1 MSDTH
6 RSSLITRLKLDHRFA
21 VLLGGIAIVTAAL
34 FFAFSQYAINTTQKE
49 FEQRADLLAQ
59 TLSGESAYNLI
70 MQDEEGLQTRLTT
83 IIENG
88 SAIAGA
94 FFLEDG
100 TLFVE
105 NQVNTLLQEKDRTVA
120 RDASRWWTETK
131 AEQAALIAVAPVVN
145 NGETLGHVLTA
156 LPADALNA
164 QKRTSFILSV
174 AISGFLAL
182 CAFFVL
188 VLVRRTVVRPLDSL
202 RKAAGEVEQ
211 GNLDVRVEVAQEDE
225 IGELANSFN
234 AMVEASAHST
244 QDLEAQKEAA
254 EQTRQQAEALQR
266 EADASRARLQEKF
279 EQISEVVVA
288 VTHGDLT
295 RRLTVADDDA
305 VGTLMKQI
313 NQMIH
318 DLESIITEV
327 NGTSV
332 QLSEAAHH
340 VASSSEEMSAGSRSQ
355 VQQTSEVAAAVEQM
369 VGTITEASH
378 HASETNEMARH
389 ASQLA
394 HRGEQVF
401 EENKAGMNR
410 IAKLVRVSADKVT
423 TLGDST
429 SQIGSS
435 IQVIK
440 DIAQQT
446 NLLALNAAIEASR
459 AGEHGRGFAVVADE
473 VRVLAERTTNATKE
487 IADLIARIQQD
498 TLEVVASMKQGNNE
512 VETGLKQSAEA
523 GRALN
528 EIVDAIGNMV
538 NRIDQIAAGAEQQ
551 SIASSQIS
559 RNVELIA
566 SVSEETSTATDE
578 LARTAEEMTRQGGAL
593 RDLIER
599 FRTRENSSTTV
610 APRPAAAPH
619 DYAPPYGGDGASFGG
634 DGAGY

>member
-1 MSDTH
+1 MPNTH
-6 RSSLITRLKLDHRFA
+6 RSSILTRLALNHRFA
-21 VLLGGIAIVTAAL
+21 VLLGGIAVVTAVL
-34 FFAFSQYAINTTQKE
+34 FFTFSQYSIHVTERE
-49 FEQRADLLAQ
+49 FEARANLLAQ

-70 MQDEEGLQTRLTT
+70 MQDEEGLQTRLNT

-88 SAIAGA
+88 TAIAGA
-94 FFLEDG
+94 FYLEDG
-100 TLFVE
+100 SVLVE
-105 NQVNTLLQEKDRTVA
+105 NQLTALLREKDRTVPD
-120 RDASRWWTETK
+120 DATHWWTETK
-131 AEQAALIAVAPVVN
+131 EGQSALLSVAPVVN
-145 NGETLGHVLTA
+145 QGETLGHVLTA

-164 QKRTSFILSV
+164 QKRTSWILSV
-174 AISGFLAL
+174 AISAFLAL
-182 CAFFVL
+182 CAFLVL
-188 VLVRRTVVRPLDSL
+188 VLVRRTVIQPLEQL
-202 RKAAGEVEQ
+202 RQAAGEFEQ
-211 GNLDVRVEVAQEDE
+211 GNLNVRVDLTQKDE
-225 IGELANSFN
+225 IGQLAQSFN
-234 AMVEASAHST
+234 AMVEASAHNT
-244 QDLEAQKEAA
+244 QDLEKQKE
-254 EQTRQQAEALQR
+254 QAETTKQHAQTLQQ
-266 EADASRARLQEKF
+266 EADASRQRLQEKF

-295 RRLTVADDDA
+295 RRLTVVDDDQ
-305 VGTLMKQI
+305 VGTLMQQL

-327 NGTSV
+327 NETSN

-340 VASSSEEMSAGSRSQ
+340 VASSAEEMSAGSRSQ

-378 HASETNEMARH
+378 HAGETNDMARR
-389 ASQLA
+389 ASELA

-401 EENKAGMNR
+401 EATKEGMNR
-410 IAKLVRVSADKVT
+410 IAKLVRTSADQVT

-429 SQIGSS
+429 SQIGLS

-487 IADLIARIQQD
+487 IAGLIARIQQD
-498 TLEVVASMKQGNNE
+498 TQEVVASMKQGNNE

-523 GRALN
+523 GRALS
-528 EIVDAIGNMV
+528 EIVEAFTNIVD
-538 NRIDQIAAGAEQQ
+538 RIDQIAAGAEQQ

-559 RNVELIA
+559 HNVELIA
-566 SVSEETSTATDE
+566 SVSEETSSATDE

-593 RDLIER
+593 RSLIER
-599 FRTRENSSTTV
+599 FRTRQTSSTTV
-610 APRPAAAPH
+610 APRAHSQSFTPS
-619 DYAPPYGGDGASFGG
+619 YGGDGASYG
-634 DGAGY
+634 DGAAY

>member
-1 MSDTH
+1 MSNTQ
-6 RSSLITRLKLDHRFA
+6 RSPFLTRLALNHRFA
-21 VLLGGIAIVTAAL
+21 VLLGGIAVVTALL
-34 FFAFSQYAINTTQKE
+34 FFTFSHYSINTTEKE
-49 FEQRADLLAQ
+49 FEARANLLAQ

-100 TLFVE
+100 SVLVE
-105 NQVNTLLQEKDRTVA
+105 NQVTALLREQDRTVA
-120 RDASRWWTETK
+120 DDVTHWWTETK
-131 AEQAALIAVAPVVN
+131 EGQAALIAVAPVVN
-145 NGETLGHVLTA
+145 QGETLGHVLTA

-164 QKRTSFILSV
+164 QKRTSLILSV
-174 AISGFLAL
+174 SISAFLAL
-182 CAFFVL
+182 CAFLVL
-188 VLVRRTVVRPLDSL
+188 VLVRRTVIRPLDQL
-202 RKAAGEVEQ
+202 RQAAGEFEQ
-211 GNLDVRVEVAQEDE
+211 GNQNVRVDLAQEDE
-225 IGELANSFN
+225 IGQLAKSFN
-234 AMVEASAHST
+234 AMVEASAHKT
-244 QDLEAQKEAA
+244 QDLEQQKE
-254 EQTRQQAEALQR
+254 QAEATQQRAQALQQ
-266 EADASRARLQEKF
+266 EADASRQRLQEKF

-288 VTHGDLT
+288 VRDGDLT
-295 RRLTVADDDA
+295 RRLTVADEDQ
-305 VGTLMKQI
+305 VGTLMQQL
-313 NQMIH
+313 NHMIH

-327 NGTSV
+327 NQTSN

-340 VASSSEEMSAGSRSQ
+340 VASSAEEMSAGSRSQ

-378 HASETNEMARH
+378 HAGETNDMARR
-389 ASQLA
+389 ASELA

-401 EENKAGMNR
+401 EATKEGMNS
-410 IAKLVRVSADKVT
+410 IAKLVRASAEKVT

-498 TLEVVASMKQGNNE
+498 TQEVVASMKQGNNE

-528 EIVDAIGNMV
+528 EIVEAFSNIVG
-538 NRIDQIAAGAEQQ
+538 RIDQIAAGAEQQ

-566 SVSEETSTATDE
+566 SVSEETSSATAE
-578 LARTAEEMTRQGGAL
+578 LARTAEEMTRQGSAM
-593 RDLIER
+593 RSLIER
-599 FRTRENSSTTV
+599 FRTRETSSTMV
-610 APRPAAAPH
+610 APRAEH
-619 DYAPPYGGDGASFGG
+619 ETYAPSFGG
-634 DGAGY
+634 DGASYGDGAAY